1 LLYTTE
7 TGDAS
12 PSRDDLTVNSVSPYM
27 IAPNAYLTP
36 AQEDKVEE
44 IVQAINS
51 DIPIHVTIMSK
62 SHVNREHVKFVSTMF
77 HLKIYHSFGQIISVQ
92 LLNPNY

>member
-1 LLYTTE
+1 MFNSLLLLYTTE

-12 PSRDDLTVNSVSPYM
+12 PSRDDLTINSFSPYM

-51 DIPIHVTIMSK
+51 DIPIHVTIMCK
-62 SHVNREHVKFVSTMF
+62 SHVNREKCKLVSTRNITA
-77 HLKIYHSFGQIISVQ
+77 LVR
-92 LLNPNY
+92 LNLFNY